1 MRALW
6 WIPVVMGLGV
16 LTVFLSERGTLDPAS
31 NLSLQVALP
40 VERVLH
46 DLGGDIDGFLGGLF
60 DQGDL
65 TRANQELR
73 EENERLKVKLAHLQ
87 DAEQRFEE
95 LSRLLEVKEG
105 RPEDEFRVANVIA
118 VDPSNLKENVAIDR
132 GMEDGLH
139 EGMVVL
145 GAGGSLVG
153 TVTKALRNFS
163 WVTLVTSPS
172 SVVNALVQGADVRGV
187 VSGDL
192 QEGLVL
198 TTVSRVESIE
208 SDQLVITSGLGG
220 NYPRSLLIGTV
231 TSVDNRLQA
240 SSTEAFVEPATDLG
254 RLETVLVMTNF
265 TPARLAGP

>member
-1 MRALW
+1 M
-6 WIPVVMGLGV
+6 
-16 LTVFLSERGTLDPAS
+16 
-31 NLSLQVALP
+31 
-40 VERVLH
+40 
-46 DLGGDIDGFLGGLF
+46 
-60 DQGDL
+60 
-65 TRANQELR
+65 
-73 EENERLKVKLAHLQ
+73 
-87 DAEQRFEE
+87 
-95 LSRLLEVKEG
+95 
-105 RPEDEFRVANVIA
+105 ANVIA

-163 WVTLVTSPS
+163 WVTLVTSPG

-240 SSTEAFVEPATDLG
+240 SSTEAVVEPATDLG

>member
-1 MRALW
+1 
-6 WIPVVMGLGV
+6 MGLGV
-16 LTVFLSERGTLDPAS
+16 ITIFLSERGTLDPAR

-46 DLGGDIDGFLGGLF
+46 DLGGDIDGFLGDLF
-60 DQGDL
+60 SRGDL
-65 TRANQELR
+65 TRTNQALR
-73 EENERLKVKLAHLQ
+73 EENERLKVKLARLQ
-87 DAEQRFEE
+87 DAEQRFEG

-132 GMEDGLH
+132 GTEDGLR
-139 EGMVVL
+139 EGMVIL

-153 TVTKALRNFS
+153 TVTKALHNSS
-163 WVTLVTSPS
+163 WVTLVTSPG
-172 SVVNALVQGADVRGV
+172 SVVNVLVQGADVRGV
-187 VSGDL
+187 VSGDA
-192 QEGLVL
+192 QKGLVL

-208 SDQLVITSGLGG
+208 SGQLVITSGLGG

-240 SSTEAFVEPATDLG
+240 SSTEAIVEPASDLD

>member
-1 MRALW
+1 M
-6 WIPVVMGLGV
+6 
-16 LTVFLSERGTLDPAS
+16 DPAS

-46 DLGGDIDGFLGGLF
+46 GLGGDIDGFLGGLF
-60 DQGDL
+60 NRGAL
-65 TRANQELR
+65 TRENQALR
-73 EENERLKVKLAHLQ
+73 EENERLKAKLAHLQ

-132 GMEDGLH
+132 GMKDGLH

-153 TVTKALRNFS
+153 TVTKALHNLS
-163 WVTLVTSPS
+163 WVTLVTSPG
-172 SVVNALVQGADVRGV
+172 SVVNVLVQGADVRGV
-187 VSGDL
+187 VSGDMKK
-192 QEGLVL
+192 GLVL
-198 TTVSRVESIE
+198 TTVSRVETVE
-208 SDQLVITSGLGG
+208 LGQLVITSGLGG

-231 TSVDNRLQA
+231 TSADSRPQA
-240 SSTEAFVEPATDLG
+240 SSTEAIVEPATDLG